1 MKRGRVFE
9 LVLFWFLS
17 WLNKKTPT
25 DETVSVLL
33 MVAGAVVAYIGDMT
47 FSFIGYALTLGSA
60 VACAGYLVC
69 IRFTKERTQCG
80 EFEMMFY
87 NNLLS
92 LPFVAVLVILF
103 EAKNLVHYE
112 YWTDPGFILCFL
124 MSSVLAFL
132 LNYFIFLCSTVN
144 SPLTTSVTGQV
155 KAILSVIIG
164 LFFFGDVIITPIL
177 LLGLAI
183 SCFGSV
189 YYAVIKYRQSQ
200 ARRAASSL
208 PSVDKDVTKA

>member
-1 MKRGRVFE
+1 M
-9 LVLFWFLS
+9 VLFWFLS

-33 MVAGAVVAYIGDMT
+33 MVAGAAVAYIGDMT

-69 IRFTKERTQCG
+69 IHFTKERTQCG

>member
-87 NNLLS
+87 NNLPSRLWLS
-92 LPFVAVLVILF
+92 
-103 EAKNLVHYE
+103 
-112 YWTDPGFILCFL
+112 
-124 MSSVLAFL
+124 S
-132 LNYFIFLCSTVN
+132 
-144 SPLTTSVTGQV
+144 
-155 KAILSVIIG
+155 
-164 LFFFGDVIITPIL
+164 
-177 LLGLAI
+177 
-183 SCFGSV
+183 
-189 YYAVIKYRQSQ
+189 
-200 ARRAASSL
+200 
-208 PSVDKDVTKA
+208 

>member
-1 MKRGRVFE
+1 M
-9 LVLFWFLS
+9 
-17 WLNKKTPT
+17 
-25 DETVSVLL
+25 L

-47 FSFIGYALTLGSA
+47 FSFVGYALTLASA

-69 IRFTKERTQCG
+69 IRFTKERTRCG

-92 LPFVAVLVILF
+92 LPCVAVLVLIF
-103 EAKNLVHYE
+103 EAKNLVHYQF
-112 YWTDPGFILCFL
+112 WTDPGFLLCFL

-164 LFFFGDVIITPIL
+164 LFFFSDVIITPIL

-183 SCFGSV
+183 SCIGSV

-200 ARRAASSL
+200 ARHAASSL
-208 PSVDKDVTKA
+208 PSVERETAKA